1 MMDIETRPL
10 SSSLGVEVLG
20 VNAREMTAAEKD
32 AIKVLFENHHLVL
45 FRNAEL
51 SEEQHLDIVKA
62 IGPISTNDEIMKD
75 GRRFILISNVHPDG
89 RLPEGE
95 LYYHS
100 DHMFLK
106 RPLKGISLYAIEAPR
121 VGGET
126 RFLNMA
132 KAYAELPEDLKKRI
146 EGLSARHVYDYSVNR
161 GDKRPNPSN
170 LSEMTDTAIHP
181 LVWHHPESGL
191 PILFLSQLFTT
202 DIIGLSQEDSDE
214 ILEEL
219 FAFLDS
225 RGDDYVH
232 KWSVGDLIIW
242 DNCHLQHARNDFPAS
257 ERRAL
262 RRVPIEAVEI
272 ALTA

>member
-1 MMDIETRPL
+1 MSIKTRTL
-10 SSSLGVEVLG
+10 SPSLGVEVFG
-20 VNAREMTAAEKD
+20 VNAQEMSLDEKCTVK
-32 AIKVLFENHHLVL
+32 ALFEKHHLVL
-45 FRNAEL
+45 FRNAGL

-62 IGPISTNDEIMKD
+62 IGPISKSDEIMKD
-75 GRRFILISNVHPDG
+75 GRRFTLISNVHPDG

-106 RPLKGISLYAIEAPR
+106 SPLKGISLYAIEAPR

-126 RFLNMA
+126 RFLNTA
-132 KAYAELPEDLKKRI
+132 KAYAELPADLKKRI

-161 GDKRPNPSN
+161 GDKRPDPSS
-170 LSEMTDTAIHP
+170 LSEMSDTAIHP
-181 LVWHHPESGL
+181 LVWHHPESGM

-202 DIIGLSQEDSDE
+202 DIIGLSREESDE
-214 ILEEL
+214 ILEAL
-219 FAFLDS
+219 FKFLDS

-242 DNCHLQHARNDFPAS
+242 DNCHRQHARNDFPAS

-262 RRVPIEAVEI
+262 RRVPIEAAEF